1 EPARTT
7 SGSRPMTAQ
16 RSSRS
21 SARRSATC
29 RMTGRHRR
37 PRPADRGPGDRRFSA
52 MKTHSASGG
61 ADAVTAP
68 TRPYGLSLSERP
80 ALPDADAEGIDEDLI
95 RDVVAEFY
103 RRARRDG
110 RLGPVFEAQVN
121 EWDAHLARMNDFW
134 SAALLRTGRYSGRP
148 VETHRRIGG
157 LSARH
162 F

>member
-1 EPARTT
+1 
-7 SGSRPMTAQ
+7 
-16 RSSRS
+16 
-21 SARRSATC
+21 
-29 RMTGRHRR
+29 
-37 PRPADRGPGDRRFSA
+37 
-52 MKTHSASGG
+52 MKTQSASGG

-68 TRPYGLSLSERP
+68 PRPYGLSLSERP
-80 ALPDADAEGIDEDLI
+80 ALPDADAEGIDEDLV

-110 RLGPVFEAQVN
+110 RLGPVFEAQVR

-162 F
+162 FDRWIELFEETVRDLCPPPQAEAFLVRARRMRDGMIMVLRLGDGSTVRSAR